1 MCFFVA
7 QNVVSLGEC
16 PCELEENVC
25 SAQWKPSRDVGY
37 IQLIDGGV
45 ELLEK
50 TPRSKIEQGTKRVE
64 KITAF

>member
-1 MCFFVA
+1 MA

-25 SAQWKPSRDVGY
+25 SAQGKQSRDVGY
-37 IQLIDGGV
+37 IQLMGGGV

-50 TPRSKIEQGTKRVE
+50 TPRSKIEQRTKRVE
-64 KITAF
+64 KIIAF